1 MENEIELI
9 KGCRAG
15 QDSARKEL
23 YTLYAKQMLAVCY
36 RYTGDMDAAHDVL
49 HDGFIKIFTR
59 FTFRGE
65 CALGTWVTRVMVT
78 QAIDYL
84 RRKHRFSQLVVN
96 EEQLPDVDA
105 GLFEL
110 DAEKTLWTMLQA
122 ADVDVKA
129 LYEKGAYTD
138 VLKRLA
144 PMKAAVDQ
152 FFEDVMVNVD
162 NVQIRLNRLALLD
175 RLHRTMNKVAELS
188 RLAK

>member
-1 MENEIELI
+1 MQEI
-9 KGCRAG
+9 
-15 QDSARKEL
+15 D
-23 YTLYAKQMLAVCY
+23 AVL
-36 RYTGDMDAAHDVL
+36 AAHPATVIDVPARL
-49 HDGFIKIFTR
+49 DAVRAFV
-59 FTFRGE
+59 
-65 CALGTWVTRVMVT
+65 ALPEAEALAAANKRIGN
-78 QAIDYL
+78 IL
-84 RRKHRFSQLVVN
+84 KKN

>member
-1 MENEIELI
+1 
-9 KGCRAG
+9 
-15 QDSARKEL
+15 
-23 YTLYAKQMLAVCY
+23 
-36 RYTGDMDAAHDVL
+36 
-49 HDGFIKIFTR
+49 
-59 FTFRGE
+59 
-65 CALGTWVTRVMVT
+65 
-78 QAIDYL
+78 
-84 RRKHRFSQLVVN
+84 
-96 EEQLPDVDA
+96 
-105 GLFEL
+105 
-110 DAEKTLWTMLQA
+110 MLQA